1 MLLDDL
7 NQCIYY
13 GYGQV
18 ITYDKLD
25 EFYVLGL
32 ECKLY
37 RGLPKQIFNYDVM
50 IEEISTMEFVLDKY
64 IKETEGGDK

>member
-18 ITYDKLD
+18 ITYDHLD
-25 EFYVLGL
+25 E
-32 ECKLY
+32 LY
-37 RGLPKQIFNYDVM
+37 ELSSCFPIFKDMPIQIFLYDAM
-50 IEEISTMEFVLDKY
+50 IEEISMMKFTS
-64 IKETEGGDK
+64 KETVGGDK